1 MTSFGEKIANED
13 KRYIIDNK
21 LSKQRDNTI
30 LDFMKNIKEREP
42 SNEDLKEVLAE
53 YKEYIKSSILEKEM
67 QILALNNLLLHLD
80 NIKQS
85 GTDRRQYQI
94 DEDAREEKKIN
105 VEKDE
110 INKELEKLRDIVS
123 K

>member
-85 GTDRRQYQI
+85 GIHRRQYQI
-94 DEDAREEKKIN
+94 DEDAKRR
-105 VEKDE
+105 
-110 INKELEKLRDIVS
+110 KENQRRKG
-123 K
+123 